1 MVNVWGGECLGGER
15 LTISITCSNYRSIL
29 SSYMEDSYYRT
40 ILFDNGDSV
49 HWYMIKKNIKREM
62 SHSVDLQSAAAT
74 LVASLW
80 RKVCLRSP
88 TGAETQNTGNSG
100 YFPLGPWLMR
110 NTFAKKRKQIGVE
123 EHLT

>member
-1 MVNVWGGECLGGER
+1 MRV
-15 LTISITCSNYRSIL
+15 
-29 SSYMEDSYYRT
+29 
-40 ILFDNGDSV
+40 
-49 HWYMIKKNIKREM
+49 

-88 TGAETQNTGNSG
+88 TGAETQNTGNSAVVI
-100 YFPLGPWLMR
+100 YPLGSWLMS

>member
-1 MVNVWGGECLGGER
+1 
-15 LTISITCSNYRSIL
+15 
-29 SSYMEDSYYRT
+29 
-40 ILFDNGDSV
+40 
-49 HWYMIKKNIKREM
+49 MIKEDFRILHVVTTGAYYLPVVTTWKIFTTGASYLTTGTVCTGISCKKKSKREL

>member
-1 MVNVWGGECLGGER
+1 
-15 LTISITCSNYRSIL
+15 
-29 SSYMEDSYYRT
+29 MEDFYCTS
-40 ILFDNGDSV
+40 ILFDNVDSV
-49 HWYMIKKNIKREM
+49 HWYMMQKNSKREL

-100 YFPLGPWLMR
+100 YLPLGVLVDE
-110 NTFAKKRKQIGVE
+110 QYIC
-123 EHLT
+123 

>member
-1 MVNVWGGECLGGER
+1 MRV
-15 LTISITCSNYRSIL
+15 
-29 SSYMEDSYYRT
+29 
-40 ILFDNGDSV
+40 
-49 HWYMIKKNIKREM
+49 

-100 YFPLGPWLMR
+100 YLPLR
-110 NTFAKKRKQIGVE
+110 VVVDAQYIC
-123 EHLT
+123 